1 MRGFAATCLLLGLAG
16 AFLTAAA
23 APARADWDDWHHD
36 WHHRWHD
43 HDGWRW
49 RERPYY
55 APPPYYGPRYYVPP
69 PAYYPP
75 PPAYYPP
82 PVYYGA
88 PAATFSFGF
97 R

>member
-16 AFLTAAA
+16 TFLTTAA
-23 APARADWDDWHHD
+23 APARADSDDWHHRWD
-36 WHHRWHD
+36 HRWHD

-49 RERPYY
+49 RVRPFY
-55 APPPYYGPRYYVPP
+55 APPPYYVPPPAYVVPP

-75 PPAYYPP
+75 PPAYY
-82 PVYYGA
+82 GA
-88 PAATFSFGF
+88 PAATFSFAI